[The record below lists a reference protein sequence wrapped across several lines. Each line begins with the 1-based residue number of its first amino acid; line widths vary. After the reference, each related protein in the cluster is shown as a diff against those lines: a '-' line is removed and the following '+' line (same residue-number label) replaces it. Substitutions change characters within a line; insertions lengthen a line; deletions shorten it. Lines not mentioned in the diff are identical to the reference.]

1 MQRKRQELERQLRV
15 INNRII
21 QLADVEKIHQ
31 QNFDTLG
38 DDVCDLQKH
47 QLEQFVFR
55 FKIVIRFD

>member
-1 MQRKRQELERQLRV
+1 MQCQKQELEMQLRV

-21 QLADVEKIHQ
+21 QLADVEKTHQ

-47 QLEQFVFR
+47 QLEQFGFR
-55 FKIVIRFD
+55 